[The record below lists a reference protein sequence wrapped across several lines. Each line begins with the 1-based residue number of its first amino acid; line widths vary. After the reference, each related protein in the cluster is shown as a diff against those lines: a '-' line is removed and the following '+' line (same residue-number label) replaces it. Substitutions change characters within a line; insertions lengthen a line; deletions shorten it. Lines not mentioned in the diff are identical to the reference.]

1 MNDLTEIESF
11 STKNIK
17 PLDTPEEFNPK
28 NFTFFKKPTYYDISE
43 MKLEGLKKYAEIEA
57 QEEENEKDY
66 EDRLVEELATH
77 GKQDNISF
85 FAFTATPKAK
95 TLELFGTK
103 QENGSFT
110 PYHVYSMRQAIE
122 EGKKLCGVC
131 GGIAEYFNIDPTVV
145 RLLWMFLVLCAGTG
159 ILAYFV
165 AAIIMPYKSEI

>member
-1 MNDLTEIESF
+1 MRWWLPCSAVAGWWWRN
-11 STKNIK
+11 
-17 PLDTPEEFNPK
+17 EERGVA
-28 NFTFFKKPTYYDISE
+28 DRE
-43 MKLEGLKKYAEIEA
+43 EALKKYAEIEA

-110 PYHVYSMRQAIE
+110 PYHVYSMNQ
-122 EGKKLCGVC
+122 
-131 GGIAEYFNIDPTVV
+131 
-145 RLLWMFLVLCAGTG
+145 LL
-159 ILAYFV
+159 
-165 AAIIMPYKSEI
+165 